1 MLGESTGLKPLWVVF
16 AITVGGSLWG
26 VIGMFLGVPIV
37 AVISYILNIIVEHFL
52 NKKNVTVT
60 PYDSPDEM

>member
-1 MLGESTGLKPLWVVF
+1 
-16 AITVGGSLWG
+16 
-26 VIGMFLGVPIV
+26 MFLGVPIV